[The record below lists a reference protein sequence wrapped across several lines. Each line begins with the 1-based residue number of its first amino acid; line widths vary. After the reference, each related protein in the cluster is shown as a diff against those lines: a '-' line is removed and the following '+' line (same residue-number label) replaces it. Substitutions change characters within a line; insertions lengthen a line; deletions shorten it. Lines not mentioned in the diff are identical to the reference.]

1 MRFNYLK
8 NFYALWK
15 RQIYLNSTYW
25 IYQSNL
31 ERILKKG
38 QVHMDERYEINR
50 LEYMILDTLYK
61 LELKDRFHSMTIT
74 ELLEENEGV
83 LGARMT
89 VYKRLKKL
97 VDADYIGKGIIDN
110 HADTY
115 FITEKGIKLI
125 EEGAEG

>member
-1 MRFNYLK
+1 MRFYTSIIFIVLR
-8 NFYALWK
+8 K
-15 RQIYLNSTYW
+15 RQLYLSIHIGYVKATKK
-25 IYQSNL
+25 
-31 ERILKKG
+31 RISEKG
-38 QVHMDERYEINR
+38 QVHMNERYEINR

-97 VDADYIGKGIIDN
+97 VNAGYIGKGIIDN

-125 EEGAEG
+125 EEGE

>member
-1 MRFNYLK
+1 MN
-8 NFYALWK
+8 
-15 RQIYLNSTYW
+15 
-25 IYQSNL
+25 QS
-31 ERILKKG
+31 
-38 QVHMDERYEINR
+38 YEINR

-61 LELKDRFHSMTIT
+61 LELKDYFHSMTIT
-74 ELLEENEGV
+74 ELLEENKGV

-97 VDADYIGKGIIDN
+97 VEIGYICKGIIDN

-125 EEGAEG
+125 GKGE

>member
-1 MRFNYLK
+1 MN
-8 NFYALWK
+8 
-15 RQIYLNSTYW
+15 
-25 IYQSNL
+25 
-31 ERILKKG
+31 
-38 QVHMDERYEINR
+38 ERYEINR

-61 LELKDRFHSMTIT
+61 LELKDRCHSMTIT

-97 VDADYIGKGIIDN
+97 VNAGYIGKGIIDN

-125 EEGAEG
+125 EEGE